1 MMYGYGR
8 GAGYGG
14 YGMMGGYGGWLA
26 LFFGLLVLVGVVLL
40 VIWAVRTM
48 SGPGHDHV
56 VVPPTAPTPPT
67 DDACSI
73 AKLRYAKGEI
83 TKDQYE
89 EICKTLGV

>member
-1 MMYGYGR
+1 MMYGYGQ

-14 YGMMGGYGGWLA
+14 YGMMGGYGGWLF

-40 VIWAVRTM
+40 VIWAVRMM
-48 SGPGHDHV
+48 SGPGRDHMAPPMT
-56 VVPPTAPTPPT
+56 PPTSST

-73 AKLRYAKGEI
+73 AKVRYAKGEI